1 MVSLADFPSRW
12 FGRLGWMLGMW
23 RLVGMWWF
31 VGMGRFIFIFVR
43 LGLFFH
49 VVLLSLMFFVF
60 QGIWVLA
67 V

>member
-1 MVSLADFPSRW
+1 
-12 FGRLGWMLGMW
+12 MLGMW